1 MRRFFAATLLGFSL
15 VASFGL
21 TGLAQAATA
30 VPQKPTNSP
39 VVDQANVIDEPTEGR
54 IDSTVKAYEQKT
66 GNQIA
71 VLTIKSLD
79 GEDIEGY
86 SYRVASAWGIGDK
99 TANNGELI
107 VVAVDD
113 RKVRIEVGR
122 GLEPYLTDLQSYR
135 IIQDYM
141 IPEFRSGSYAR
152 GIEIGVQKSIDVIGG
167 ERLSGTGATAPKKS
181 GMGDIVGMLFY
192 VAIFPLMYLGSFLA
206 RSKSWWAGGLIGA
219 VPGLLIMILA
229 GALLAG
235 GAALVIGLLIGLLL
249 DYLLSRNYQERKTS
263 GDDTGW
269 WGSGGGFFGGSSG
282 GFGGSSGGWG
292 GFGGGSFGGGGS
304 SGSW

>member
-1 MRRFFAATLLGFSL
+1 MRRFAAAVFVGISLATPFSVPSL
-15 VASFGL
+15 V
-21 TGLAQAATA
+21 QAAA
-30 VPQKPTNSP
+30 KVPPKPTTSP
-39 VVDQANVIDEPTEGR
+39 IVDQAQVIDDATEQR
-54 IDSTVKAYEQKT
+54 IDTTVKAYEQKT

-71 VLTIKSLD
+71 VLTVKSLQ
-79 GEDIEGY
+79 GEDIEGF
-86 SYRVASAWGIGDK
+86 SYRVASSWGIGDK

-107 VVAVDD
+107 VVAVSD
-113 RKVRIEVGR
+113 RKVRFEVGR
-122 GLEPYLTDLQSYR
+122 GLEPYLTDLQSYQ
-135 IIQDYM
+135 IIQSYM
-141 IPEFRSGSYAR
+141 IPQFRAGNYGA
-152 GIEIGVQKSIDVIGG
+152 GVEQGVQKSIDVIGG
-167 ERLSGTGATAPKKS
+167 ERLSESSVAAPKQNW
-181 GMGDIVGMLFY
+181 GDIAGTLVY

-219 VPGLLIMILA
+219 VPGVLIILLA

-249 DYLLSRNYQERKTS
+249 DYLMSKNYQERKAS
-263 GDDTGW
+263 GDQTGW

-282 GFGGSSGGWG
+282 GSSSGGWG